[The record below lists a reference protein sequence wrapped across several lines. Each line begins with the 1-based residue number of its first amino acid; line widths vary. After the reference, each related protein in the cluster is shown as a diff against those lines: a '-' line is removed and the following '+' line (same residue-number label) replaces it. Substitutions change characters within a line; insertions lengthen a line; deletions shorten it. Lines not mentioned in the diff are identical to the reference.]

1 MRHALLTL
9 FAGVAIVACKPET
22 KPAVLTRPNPATSE
36 EIHGSQERMVTIGG
50 GVRSPQRI
58 SWSADLT
65 LMGAIG
71 MAGGVTW
78 DTVHHVNIIRGNER
92 ISVDLTAITRK
103 GATDPKLQPGDK
115 VEVP

>member
-1 MRHALLTL
+1 MRSTLLTL
-9 FAGVAIVACKPET
+9 FAGLAIFACNPE
-22 KPAVLTRPNPATSE
+22 ARPGVSGKNQAATDE
-36 EIHGSQERMVTIGG
+36 TGGTQKRMVTISG

-58 SWSADLT
+58 SWSSNLT

-71 MAGGVTW
+71 RAGGVTW
-78 DTVHHVNIIRGNER
+78 DTVHRVTIVRGKER

-103 GATDPKLQPGDK
+103 GGTDPKLQPGDE